1 MLPTSK
7 LQLKIRFTTPAKL
20 PYWMGSAFRGL
31 FGNEVRKIL
40 CNNLN
45 RSCSDCD
52 TKEKCLFYYM
62 YERKV
67 ANRGHAPPQKPI
79 ILVPPFFGR
88 KMEFADNGE
97 LDVDLIFFGDFKK
110 YLPHVLLGLNLGGH
124 EGVGSMRY
132 YGQNR
137 FMVENA
143 VCQFSRKEVYDGENV
158 RLDALKTI
166 DASEIPSVDTDR
178 IKIGFKTPF
187 TGNEFPP
194 TMDYLLALTRYRLI
208 RFVNEYGDGE
218 RIPNFEADARI
229 VDFTNHYHRLERRS
243 RRSDKTHFDSY
254 TGIVE
259 YDIKE
264 MDDVGK
270 WLLGVALTTGVG
282 PDSSFGCGF
291 LQVIS

>member
-45 RSCSDCD
+45 RRCSDCD
-52 TKEKCLFYYM
+52 TKDDCLFYYM

-79 ILVPPFFGR
+79 IFVPPFFGK
-88 KMEFADNGE
+88 KMNFKEDGE
-97 LDVDLIFFGDFKK
+97 LDVDLLFFGDFKK
-110 YLPHVLLGLNLGGH
+110 YLPHVLLGLRLGGQQ
-124 EGVGSMRY
+124 GIGSMRY
-132 YGQNR
+132 YGQNK
-137 FMVENA
+137 FMVESA
-143 VCQFSRKEVYDGENV
+143 VCQFSGNEVYDGD
-158 RLDALKTI
+158 RIKLDSLKTI
-166 DASEIPSVDTDR
+166 DASDIPPVDEEK

-194 TMDYLLALTRYRLI
+194 PLDYLLALARYRLI
-208 RFVNEYGDGE
+208 HFVNEYGNGE
-218 RIPNFEADARI
+218 RISKFEVDGGI
-229 VDFTNHYHRLERRS
+229 VDYSNHYHKLERRS

-254 TGIVE
+254 TGVVE
-259 YDIKE
+259 YDIKDI
-264 MDDVGK
+264 DDVGK

-291 LQVIS
+291 LQVL